1 MGGLKGLRS
10 RRSATASSA
19 IVSVSAIGL
28 AVVAVLDPGVPST
41 DVELHDGGVWLTNES
56 VLMVGHLNAQSRT
69 LDGSYR
75 TTTGQFDVAQAGNT
89 IVVHDAANST
99 VALVDPATLTAPSLT
114 ALPAYAAFGLGGETA
129 AVLDP
134 TDGRLWVLPASRLP
148 SLDLKATE
156 PVAEVGADAV
166 LAVNPDGLV
175 AAVSAATGTVV
186 TAWSDGPLASMKQHT
201 SVDLPEDA
209 EVTVTLVGGQVVVL
223 DASTATL
230 HIDGAEIEAPEH
242 TVLQQPSAAGNAVA
256 LAFDDGW
263 WIQPL
268 DGSEA
273 AMGELPTDGTPAAPV
288 SLQGCVYLAWAG
300 AGEYRRDCVDDSY
313 DVGVAI
319 DGALPS
325 ARFVFRVNR
334 DVVVLNDSVNGT
346 GWLSSD
352 GMERV
357 DDWESLLPPPDDDQ
371 DFEEFEEEDEL
382 SSLPERNEENTP
394 PVAEDDSFGA
404 RAGRTTVLPVVDNDY
419 DLDGDLLTAVVV
431 DSTGVPGQVQA
442 IRDGEAFQVV
452 LPREATG
459 TATFTYRVSDG
470 RGGVDDATVTLSVA
484 GEGENTAPEP
494 QRRSRLVMEAGA
506 TVAYQVL
513 PDWVD
518 PEGDTLFLR
527 SATVP
532 SPQRV
537 EFTPDGRLSITAD
550 PDVTGPFDVEVI
562 VSDGIEDASGTVRV
576 DVWPSET
583 LPPQTNSDHVVTS
596 VGRPVLVSPLGND
609 ISRSG
614 QPLRLA
620 KIEEVLGVSMVPDY
634 LKHTFTFSSDAAG
647 TYYIQYLATD
657 GATTAPGLVRVDV
670 LPEVD
675 ATLPPIA
682 VSDVALVAPGE
693 DTLVDVLANDSDPGG
708 RVLVIQNVEVPERS
722 GLRVA
727 VLEHR
732 LVRVTD
738 LAGLEEPVTL
748 SYLVSNGTDTA
759 RADITVLPVTPPDA
773 TLPPVAE
780 DDEVVVRAGD
790 VATVDVLDNDTHP
803 SGDKLTLVG
812 LGEPFVDPA
821 VAEVFVSD
829 DVIRIRA
836 GDQAGTATALYDVG
850 DEHEQRDSAQV
861 KIRIVGADEGNS
873 APRPVDAVARV
884 LAGNTVRIPIAL
896 DGIDP
901 DGDSVLLEGVATP
914 PELGRV
920 VQHGE
925 DWIVYE
931 AYADSQGTDT
941 FEYEVRD
948 RLGASARGS
957 VVVGVAPVRGFNN
970 APVAVGD
977 DAATRA
983 GHSVSV
989 AVLDNDTDPDADAVT
1004 LATEVEAPPGVEAE
1018 VRGDRIV
1025 LRAED
1030 EGQYTLQYTITDVFG
1045 ASGVGTILLTV
1056 DDALAPVAPIARDDR
1071 IAAADVEED
1080 GTVDVEV
1087 LANDEDPDGVTSAL
1101 TLTLSDETAVV
1112 GELGV
1117 VTLQVTDVARIVTYT
1132 ITDVDG
1138 LSASAFIMV
1147 PGFGT
1152 ARPQLIS
1159 AAPVEVVSGETRT
1172 LHLEDYI
1179 LTANGNPA
1187 LVTRAEAVRA
1197 AHANGDEL
1205 VVDEG
1210 TLQYTSAEG
1219 YWGKDAITVEV
1230 TDGLAVDDP
1239 DGRVAA
1245 ITIPITVL
1253 PAGNEPP
1260 AFRDARLE
1268 VTPGEEPSLLDL
1280 KLLASDPN
1288 ENDELTFAIV
1298 GDVASGFS
1306 ATTDG
1311 TTLRVAVDA
1320 DVPKGTLA
1328 DLEIEV
1334 SDGIAAPVPGLV
1346 RVAVTSASRSL
1357 PVANDDYVDDARPG
1371 VEIVVDVTA
1380 NDFNPFPTEPLTV
1393 VSYGVE
1399 AGTGEVLIGDD
1410 GLRITPGTTFHGTLQ
1425 VSYTIQDRTGDV
1437 DRQVEG
1443 RVFVTVVNEP
1453 DAPVKPAI
1461 RSVEDRTVVLEWAAP
1476 ANNGAAITH
1485 YTVRSD
1491 QGTESR
1497 CTTTICTIDGLSN
1510 DVEYRFTVT
1519 ATNRAGDSPPSS
1531 PSDLAR
1537 PDIRPE
1543 QPAAPS
1549 LTFGDRELSVAWTPP
1564 ATTGSPVTHYTLE
1577 ISPPPVSGPSQVVQV
1592 TGTSYEWTGL
1602 ENGVAYQVRVQAYNS
1617 APEPSAW
1624 SEYSGTEVP
1633 AGPPVAPATPTTQ
1646 RLAPVGNRAQIAV
1659 EWVEPSGNGDTVSSY
1674 TVTALRGGTVVTTA
1688 EVPAGVYSRA
1698 FELATDDVAYTFT
1711 VVAHNKAGASDP
1723 SPASEPRRAFV
1734 APGAPTS
1741 VTASPGDG
1749 RITVSFNPGPRNGA
1763 DAAWISYQYELNGAG
1778 GFTPLASNGVIG
1790 SLSNGS
1796 SYTVKVRATATADG
1810 VSYTGSSSGSSAAAV
1825 PYGVPPAPSVS
1836 SANSGGT
1843 VRFTWSAATQ
1853 NGRPITTLQ
1862 YRIDSGGW
1870 VSGSIS
1876 GGSVNAPSPG
1886 GTHSIGVRVQDSE
1899 GQWSAIASTSRTIN
1913 PVLTLSKG
1921 PANTSDCSVASNCSF
1936 YHWELRYFPANS
1948 LFRYE
1953 CLNST
1958 GAFTSGTLPSGART
1972 DGSGSASFNW
1982 CYSGPAA
1989 SNSWGTPYYTRLQ
2002 LPDGSWVRSN
2012 DSGW

>member
-1 MGGLKGLRS
+1 MALLARLS
-10 RRSATASSA
+10 ERRNIAS
-19 IVSVSAIGL
+19 G
-28 AVVAVLDPGVPST
+28 AVVTMSAMTLGVFAFLDDGVPTT

-56 VLMVGHLNAQSRT
+56 VLMVGHLNHQSRT
-69 LDGSYR
+69 LDGGYR
-75 TTTGQFDVAQAGNT
+75 TTTGQFDVAQSGNT
-89 IVVHDAANST
+89 VVVHDSANST
-99 VALVDPATLTAPSLT
+99 VALVDAATLTAPSLT
-114 ALPAYAAFGLGGETA
+114 AMPAYAEFGLGADTA

-134 TDGRLWVLPASRLP
+134 TDGRLWVMPASRLP
-148 SLDLKATE
+148 SVDLEATT
-156 PVAEVGADAV
+156 PVAEVGADAA
-166 LAVNPDGLV
+166 LAVGPDGLV
-175 AAVSAATGTVV
+175 AAVSAVTGEVV
-186 TAWSDGPLASMKQHT
+186 TASLDGPLVST
-201 SVDLPEDA
+201 EDRGTLELPEDA
-209 EVTVTLVGGQVVVL
+209 EATITLVGDRVVVL
-223 DASTATL
+223 DSSTGIL
-230 HIDGAEIEAPEH
+230 HIDGTQIEVPEGA
-242 TVLQQPSAAGNAVA
+242 VLQQPSAAGAAVS

-263 WIQPL
+263 WNQPL
-268 DGSEA
+268 DGAEA
-273 AMGELPTDGTPAAPV
+273 VTNDLQAVGTPAAPV

-300 AGEYRRDCVDDSY
+300 AGEFRRDCADDAF
-313 DVGVAI
+313 DIGAKI

-325 ARFVFRVNR
+325 AKFVFRVNR
-334 DVVVLNDSVNGT
+334 NVVVLNDSVNGT

-357 DDWESLLPPPDDDQ
+357 EDWESLLPPPDDDQ

-382 SSLPERNEENTP
+382 SSLPERSEENTP
-394 PVAEDDSFGA
+394 PVAEDDHFGT

-431 DSTGVPGQVQA
+431 DATGVPGQVQP

-452 LPREATG
+452 LPPEATG
-459 TATFTYRVSDG
+459 TATFTYRISDG
-470 RGGVDDATVTLSVA
+470 RGGVDDATVTISIA

-494 QRRSRLVMEAGA
+494 RRRSRLVMEAGA
-506 TVAYQVL
+506 TVSYQVL

-527 SATVP
+527 NATAP
-532 SPQRV
+532 APHRV
-537 EFTPDGRLSITAD
+537 EFTPDGRVSITAD
-550 PDVTGPFDVEVI
+550 PDVTGPFDVDVT
-562 VSDGIEDASGTVRV
+562 VSDGIEDSTGTVRV
-576 DVWPSET
+576 DVWPSKT

-609 ISRSG
+609 MSRSG
-614 QPLRLA
+614 KPLRLA
-620 KIEEVLGVSMVPDY
+620 KLDEVLGVSMVPDY
-634 LKHTFTFSSDAAG
+634 LKNTFTFSSDAAG
-647 TYYIQYLATD
+647 TYYIQYLVTD

-738 LAGLEEPVTL
+738 IGGLKEPVTL

-759 RADITVLPVTPPDA
+759 RADITVLPIAPSDV

-780 DDEVVVRAGD
+780 DDEVVVRVGD

-803 SGDKLTLVG
+803 SGDELTLVG
-812 LGEPFVDPA
+812 LGEPLVDPA
-821 VAEVFVSD
+821 MAEVFVSD
-829 DVIRIRA
+829 NVLRIRA
-836 GDQAGTATALYDVG
+836 GDQAGTVTALYDVG

-861 KIRIVGADEGNS
+861 KIRIVGADEGNT
-873 APRPVDAVARV
+873 APRPTDAVARV

-896 DGIDP
+896 EGIDP
-901 DGDSVLLEGVATP
+901 DGDSVVLEGLATA

-920 VQHGE
+920 VQQGE

-941 FEYEVRD
+941 FEFEVRD

-957 VVVGVAPVRGFNN
+957 VVVGVAPMRGFNN
-970 APVAVGD
+970 APVALRD
-977 DAATRA
+977 EAATRA

-989 AVLDNDTDPDADAVT
+989 AVLENDTDPDSDVIS
-1004 LATEVEAPPGVEAE
+1004 LSPEIEAPAGVEAE
-1018 VRGDRIV
+1018 VRGERVV
-1025 LRAED
+1025 LSAEE

-1045 ASGVGTILLTV
+1045 ASSAGTILLTV
-1056 DDALAPVAPIARDDR
+1056 DDALEPVPPIARDDR
-1071 IAAADVEED
+1071 IAAADVEDD
-1080 GTVDVEV
+1080 GTVDVDV

-1101 TLTLSDETAVV
+1101 TLTVADDTAVV
-1112 GELGV
+1112 SGLGV
-1117 VTLQVTDVARIVTYT
+1117 VTLQLTDVARIVTYT
-1132 ITDVDG
+1132 ITDGDG
-1138 LSASAFIMV
+1138 LSSSAFVML

-1159 AAPVEVVSGETRT
+1159 AAPIEVVSGETKTIR
-1172 LHLEDYI
+1172 LEDYI
-1179 LTANGNPA
+1179 LTANGNPP

-1197 AHANGDEL
+1197 AHANGDDL
-1205 VVDEG
+1205 VVDEE
-1210 TLQYTSAEG
+1210 TLQYTSTDG

-1239 DGRVAA
+1239 EGRVAA

-1260 AFRDARLE
+1260 SLRDARVE
-1268 VTPGEEPSLLDL
+1268 VTPGEEPTVLNLG
-1280 KLLASDPN
+1280 LLASDPN
-1288 ENDELTFAIV
+1288 EDDVLTFAIT
-1298 GDVASGFS
+1298 GDVAEGFTAAVEGDALMVS
-1306 ATTDG
+1306 A
-1311 TTLRVAVDA
+1311 DA

-1334 SDGIAAPVPGLV
+1334 SDGVAAPVPGLV

-1371 VEIVVDVTA
+1371 AEILVDVTA
-1380 NDFNPFPTEPLTV
+1380 NDFNPFPAEPLTV
-1393 VSYGVE
+1393 VSYGIE
-1399 AGTGEVLIGDD
+1399 AGVGEVLIGED
-1410 GLRITPGTTFHGTLQ
+1410 GLRITPGVAFHGTLQ
-1425 VSYTIQDRTGDV
+1425 VRYTIEDRTRDA

-1443 RVFVTVVNEP
+1443 RVFVTVVKEP

-1461 RSVEDRTVVLEWAAP
+1461 RSVEDRTVVLEWTAP
-1476 ANNGAAITH
+1476 GNNGAPISH

-1491 QGTESR
+1491 QGTETD

-1519 ATNRAGDSPPSS
+1519 ATNRAGESAPSS
-1531 PSDLAR
+1531 PSDVAR
-1537 PDIRPE
+1537 PDVRPE
-1543 QPAAPS
+1543 QPSAPS
-1549 LTFGDRELSVAWTPP
+1549 LAFGDRALSVAWTP
-1564 ATTGSPVTHYTLE
+1564 AVSKGSPISGYTLE
-1577 ISPPPVSGPSQVVQV
+1577 ISPPPVAGPSQVLNVS
-1592 TGTSYEWTGL
+1592 GTSYEWSGL
-1602 ENGVAYQVRVQAYNS
+1602 ENGVAYQVRVQAHND

-1633 AGPPVAPATPTTQ
+1633 AGPPVAPAKPTTQ
-1646 RLAPVGNRAQIAV
+1646 RLAPVGNRAQLAV
-1659 EWVEPSGNGDTVSSY
+1659 EWTEPSGNGDTVSSY
-1674 TVTALRGGTVVTTA
+1674 TVTALRGGAAVATA

-1723 SPASEPRRAFV
+1723 SPPSDPRRAFV
-1734 APGAPTS
+1734 APGTPTS

-1749 RITVSFNPGPRNGA
+1749 NITVGFNPGPRNGA
-1763 DAAWISYQYELNGAG
+1763 DAAWISYEYQLNGAG
-1778 GFTPLASNGVIG
+1778 TFKALPASGVIG

-1796 SYTVKVRATATADG
+1796 SYTVKLRATATADG
-1810 VSYTGSSSGSSAAAV
+1810 VSYTGSESAASAAAV
-1825 PYGVPPAPSVS
+1825 PYGIPPKPSVS
-1836 SANSGGT
+1836 AANNSGT
-1843 VRFTWSAATQ
+1843 VRFTWLAATT

-1862 YRIDSGGW
+1862 YNIDGNGW
-1870 VSGSIS
+1870 VSGAIS
-1876 GGSVNAPSPG
+1876 GGSVNAPSAG
-1886 GTHSIGVRVQDSE
+1886 GTHSIDVRVQDSE
-1899 GQWSAIASTSRTIN
+1899 GQWSPIGEASLTIN
-1913 PVLTLSKG
+1913 PEVTISRG
-1921 PANTSDCSVASNCSF
+1921 PQRTDVCSEAAKCYYF
-1936 YHWELRYFPANS
+1936 HWEMRYFPANYQ
-1948 LFRYE
+1948 FPYE
-1953 CLNST
+1953 CRNSD
-1958 GAFTSGTLPSGART
+1958 GAFSSGTMPSFNKT
-1972 DGSGSASFNW
+1972 NGSGSASFNY

-1989 SNSWGTPYYTRLQ
+1989 QNPWDTPYYVRVQ
-2002 LPDGSWVRSN
+2002 LPNGTWVRSS

>member
-1 MGGLKGLRS
+1 MTWLARLRE
-10 RRSATASSA
+10 RRGVAS
-19 IVSVSAIGL
+19 G
-28 AVVAVLDPGVPST
+28 AVVTMSAMTLGVLAFLDDGVPST

-56 VLMVGHLNAQSRT
+56 VLMVGHLNHQSRT

-75 TTTGQFDVAQAGNT
+75 TTTGQFDVAQSGNT
-89 IVVHDAANST
+89 IVVHDTANST
-99 VALVDPATLTAPSLT
+99 VALVDPAALTAPSLA
-114 ALPAYAAFGLGGETA
+114 ALPAYAEFGLGGDTA
-129 AVLDP
+129 AILDP
-134 TDGRLWVLPASRLP
+134 TDGRLWVVPVSRLS
-148 SLDLKATE
+148 SLDIKATE
-156 PVAEVGADAV
+156 PVAEIGGGAA
-166 LAVNPDGLV
+166 LAVGPDGLV
-175 AAVSAATGTVV
+175 VAVSAETGEIV
-186 TAWSDGPLASMKQHT
+186 TASLAGPLADTDQREAL
-201 SVDLPEDA
+201 DLPDDA
-209 EVTVTLVGGQVVVL
+209 EVTVTLVGDRIVVL
-223 DASTATL
+223 DASSSML
-230 HIDGAEIEAPEH
+230 WLGDKSVSVPEGS
-242 TVLQQPSAAGNAVA
+242 VLQQPSAAGEAVA
-256 LAFDDGW
+256 LAFDKGW

-268 DGSEA
+268 DGAEA
-273 AMGELPTDGTPAAPV
+273 VVQELPSTGTPAAPV

-300 AGEYRRDCVDDSY
+300 AGEFRRDCTEDSY
-313 DVGVAI
+313 DVETKI

-357 DDWESLLPPPDDDQ
+357 DNWDSLLPPPDDDQ

-382 SSLPERNEENTP
+382 SSLPERSEDNTP
-394 PVAEDDSFGA
+394 PVAEDDRYGA

-452 LPREATG
+452 LPPEATG
-459 TATFTYRVSDG
+459 TATFTYRISDG
-470 RGGVDDATVTLSVA
+470 RGGVDDATVTVSVA

-494 QRRSRLVMEAGA
+494 QRRSRLVVESGA
-506 TVAYQVL
+506 TVSYHVL

-518 PEGDTLFLR
+518 PEGDTIFLR
-527 SATVP
+527 SAIAP
-532 SPQRV
+532 APHRV
-537 EFTPDGRLSITAD
+537 EFTPDGRLTITAD
-550 PDVTGPFDVEVI
+550 PDVTGQFDIDVV
-562 VSDGIEDASGTVRV
+562 VSDGIEDATGTVSV
-576 DVWPSET
+576 DVWPSQT
-583 LPPQTNSDHVVTS
+583 LPPQTHSDHVVTS
-596 VGRPVLVSPLGND
+596 IGRPVLVSPLGND
-609 ISRSG
+609 MSRSG
-614 QPLRLA
+614 EPLRLA
-620 KIEEVLGVSMVPDY
+620 KLEEVLGVSMVPDY
-634 LKHTFTFSSDAAG
+634 LKNTFTFSSETAG

-738 LAGLEEPVTL
+738 LAGLSEPVTL
-748 SYLVSNGTDTA
+748 TYLVSNGTDTA
-759 RADITVLPVTPPDA
+759 RADITVLPITPKDKS
-773 TLPPVAE
+773 LPPVAE

-790 VATVDVLDNDTHP
+790 VATIDVLDNDTHP
-803 SGDKLTLVG
+803 GGDELTLVG
-812 LGEPFVDPA
+812 LGEPLVDSN
-821 VAEVFVSD
+821 VAQVFVSD
-829 DVIRIRA
+829 NVIRVRA

-850 DEHEQRDSAQV
+850 DEHEQRDSAQL
-861 KIRIVGADEGNS
+861 KITIVGADEGNS
-873 APRPVDAVARV
+873 APRPSDAVARV
-884 LAGNTVRIPIAL
+884 LAGNTVRIPITL

-901 DGDSVLLEGVATP
+901 DGDSVLLEGLATS

-920 VQHGE
+920 VQQGE

-970 APVAVGD
+970 APVAIRD
-977 DAATRA
+977 EASTRA

-989 AVLDNDTDPDADAVT
+989 AVLENDTDPDSDVVT
-1004 LATEVEAPPGVEAE
+1004 LSSEVEAPEGVEAE

-1025 LRAED
+1025 VSAQA

-1045 ASGVGTILLTV
+1045 AASTGTILLTV
-1056 DDALAPVAPIARDDR
+1056 DDALDPVPPIARDDR
-1071 IAAADVEED
+1071 IAAADVAED
-1080 GTVDVEV
+1080 GTVAVEV
-1087 LANDEDPDGVTSAL
+1087 LANDEDPDGVVSAL
-1101 TLTLSDETAVV
+1101 SLTVSDETAVM

-1117 VTLQVTDVARIVTYT
+1117 VTLQVTDVPRIVTYT
-1132 ITDVDG
+1132 ITDADG

-1147 PGFGT
+1147 PGYGT

-1159 AAPVEVVSGETRT
+1159 AAPIEVVSGETKTIR
-1172 LHLEDYI
+1172 LADYI
-1179 LTANGNPA
+1179 ITANGNPA
-1187 LVTRAEAVRA
+1187 LVTRVEAVRA
-1197 AHANGDEL
+1197 AHANGDDL
-1205 VVDEG
+1205 VVDEA
-1210 TLQYTSAEG
+1210 TLQYTSADG

-1239 DGRVAA
+1239 AGRVAA

-1260 AFRDARLE
+1260 AFRDARVE
-1268 VTPGEEPSLLDL
+1268 VTPGEDPTLLDL
-1280 KLLASDPN
+1280 SLLGSDPN
-1288 ENDELTFAIV
+1288 EDDQLTYDIA
-1298 GDVASGFS
+1298 GDVADGFT
-1306 ATTDG
+1306 ARIEG
-1311 TTLRVAVDA
+1311 TTLSVSADA
-1320 DVPKGTLA
+1320 DTPKGTLT

-1334 SDGIAAPVPGLV
+1334 SDGVAPPVAGLV
-1346 RVAVTSASRSL
+1346 RVAVTSASRAL
-1357 PVANDDYVDDARPG
+1357 AVANDDYVDDARPG
-1371 VEIVVDVTA
+1371 KQIVVDVTA
-1380 NDFNPFPTEPLTV
+1380 NDYNPFPAEPLTV

-1399 AGTGEVLIGDD
+1399 AGTGEVLIGED
-1410 GLRITPGTTFHGTLQ
+1410 GLRITPGATFNGTLQ
-1425 VSYTIQDRTGDV
+1425 VRYTIQDRTGDT

-1443 RVFVTVVNEP
+1443 RVYVTVVKEP

-1461 RSVEDRTVVLEWAAP
+1461 RSVEDRTVVLEWTAP
-1476 ANNGAAITH
+1476 ANNGAAISH

-1491 QGTESR
+1491 QGTEKR

-1519 ATNRAGDSPPSS
+1519 ATNRAGESAPSS
-1531 PSDLAR
+1531 PSDVAR

-1549 LTFGDRELSVAWTPP
+1549 LTFGDRELSVQWTPP
-1564 ATTGSPVTHYTLE
+1564 PTAGSAITHYTLE
-1577 ISPPPVSGPSQVVQV
+1577 ISPPPVAGPSQALQV
-1592 TGTSYEWTGL
+1592 TGTSYVWTGL
-1602 ENGVAYQVRVQAYNS
+1602 ENGVAYQVRVQARNS

-1624 SEYSGTEVP
+1624 SDYSATEVP
-1633 AGPPVAPATPTTQ
+1633 AGPPVAPAKPATQ

-1659 EWVEPSGNGDTVSSY
+1659 QWAEPSGNGDTVSSY
-1674 TVTALRGGTVVTTA
+1674 TVTALRGGAAVATA

-1698 FELATDDVAYTFT
+1698 FELATDDVAYTFS

-1723 SPASEPRRAFV
+1723 SVQSDPRRAFV

-1741 VTASPGDG
+1741 VTATPGDG
-1749 RITVSFNPGPRNGA
+1749 RITVAFSPGPRNGA
-1763 DAAWISYQYELNGAG
+1763 DASWISYEYELNGAG
-1778 GFTPLASNGVIG
+1778 GYKPLPSNRIIG

-1796 SYTVKVRATATADG
+1796 SYTVKIRATATADG
-1810 VSYTGSSSGSSAAAV
+1810 VSYTGNPSAASAAAV

-1843 VRFTWSAATQ
+1843 VRFTWSAATS

-1862 YRIDSGGW
+1862 YRIDGGSW
-1870 VSGSIS
+1870 QSGSTS
-1876 GGSVNAPSPG
+1876 GGSVNAPSVG
-1886 GTHSIGVRVQDSE
+1886 GTHSIEVRVQDSE
-1899 GQWSAIASTSRTIN
+1899 GQWSATASTSRTIN
-1913 PVLTLSKG
+1913 PELTLSKG
-1921 PANTSDCSVASNCSF
+1921 PTATGYCAVASDCSF
-1936 YHWELRYFPANS
+1936 FHWELRYFPPNYR
-1948 LFRYE
+1948 FEYQ

-1958 GAFTSGTLPSGART
+1958 GAFSQGTIPSSYAT
-1972 DGSGSASFNW
+1972 NSSGSSSFNY

-1989 SNSWGTPYYTRLQ
+1989 NNTWDTPYYTRVKM
-2002 LPDGSWVRSN
+2002 PDGTWVRSN